1 MPTPLPSTFSTPLAR
16 GKRHV
21 SSVDITTSI
30 NTTDEID
37 MRGAAAMAIHVPSGS
52 SCTSLSFYGRVSGS
66 SDYVV
71 IRDTTG
77 TAVTQTV
84 AADSVCVIKDEIYPF
99 AYVKFVGN
107 AAATACTVMLS
118 T

>member
-1 MPTPLPSTFSTPLAR
+1 MPNALPSTFSTPLSR
-16 GKRHV
+16 GKRHESNV
-21 SSVDITTSI
+21 NITTSI
-30 NTTDEID
+30 GTTAAID
-37 MRGAAAMAIHVPSGS
+37 MRGSAALAIHIPSGS
-52 SCTSLSFYGRVSGS
+52 SCTTLSFYGRVSGS
-66 SDYVV
+66 ADYVP

-84 AADSVCVIKDEIYPF
+84 AADSVCVIKDEVYPF

-107 AAATACTVMLS
+107 AAATACTVMFS